1 MQSTMRRTVLLALFC
16 GLAVAACSSP
26 DASSLFVSGSAGP
39 GSTSASGGGEGGAP
53 GEGGGGGAPG
63 DGGGGGA
70 GAGGV
75 GGGGGEEPVVVE
87 PPVCGDTYVDCDA
100 DAENGCEVN
109 VMGDAL
115 HCGTCPVACRGSCQA
130 GSCVPTVT
138 HATGQREPLYIAA
151 AGGDVFWTNG
161 NDGSVMQWSRES
173 DEVRVIAS
181 DQIDPAGIKADA
193 THVFWVSQGGR
204 DPYTGAVM
212 RWRRGSDE
220 APAALAAAQTAP
232 FGVALDDEFV
242 YWTNREGGGA
252 VVRARKD
259 SDGNGPFVNIWRRAG
274 VPHGVAVDDTH
285 VYWTAL
291 PVDGSDGRVMA
302 APKGST
308 GEGPFTTIATAQGEV
323 REIALDAGHVYWTTS
338 RTGNVMRAPKVGGQ
352 GEVTALLTGQRNP
365 RGIAADRTG
374 VYVTDPETVNI
385 IKIWPNGIVG
395 AFVAREASPYGIAL
409 DAERVYW
416 TNGLGSN
423 GTIESALK

>member
-1 MQSTMRRTVLLALFC
+1 MRRTVLLALLS
-16 GLAVAACSSP
+16 GLAVPACSAP
-26 DASSLFVSGSAGP
+26 DASSLFVSGAAGP
-39 GSTSASGGGEGGAP
+39 GSTSTSSGGEGGAQGEGGGGAP
-53 GEGGGGGAPG
+53 GEGGA
-63 DGGGGGA
+63 GA
-70 GAGGV
+70 GAGGM

-100 DAENGCEVN
+100 DPENGCEVN

-130 GSCVPTVT
+130 GSCVPTVV
-138 HATGQREPLYIAA
+138 HATGQAEPLYIAV
-151 AGGDVFWTNG
+151 AGGDVFWTNA
-161 NDGSVMQWSRES
+161 NDGSVVQWSRER
-173 DEVRVIAS
+173 DEVSVIAS

-193 THVFWVSQGGR
+193 THVFWASQGGR
-204 DPYTGAVM
+204 DPYTGTVM

-220 APAALAAAQTAP
+220 APVAVAAAQTSP

-242 YWTNREGGGA
+242 YWTNREGNGE
-252 VVRARKD
+252 VTRARKD
-259 SDGNGPFVNIWRRAG
+259 SNGNGPFVHIWSRG
-274 VPHGVAVDDTH
+274 GSPHGVAVDDTH
-285 VYWTAL
+285 VYWTVL
-291 PVDGSDGRVMA
+291 PQNDVGGRVMA
-302 APKGST
+302 APKDST
-308 GEGPFTTIATAQGEV
+308 GQGPFTTIATEQGQV
-323 REIALDAGHVYWTTS
+323 REIVLDANHVYWTTS
-338 RTGNVMRAPKVGGQ
+338 RTGTVMRAPKVGRE

>member
-1 MQSTMRRTVLLALFC
+1 MRRTVLLAVFS

-26 DASSLFVSGSAGP
+26 DASSLFVSGGTGP
-39 GSTSASGGGEGGAP
+39 GSTASSGGGEGGAP

-63 DGGGGGA
+63 EGGGGA
-70 GAGGV
+70 GAGGM
-75 GGGGGEEPVVVE
+75 GGAGGEGPVIVD
-87 PPVCGDTYVDCDA
+87 PPVCGETYVDCDA

-115 HCGTCPVACRGSCQA
+115 HCGTCPVACRGTCQE
-130 GSCVPTVT
+130 GTCVPTRVL
-138 HATGQREPLYIAA
+138 ATGQQDPLYIAV

-161 NDGSVMQWSRES
+161 DEGAVMQWSHES
-173 DEVRVIAS
+173 DEVSVIAS
-181 DQIDPAGIKADA
+181 DQVDPAGIKADA
-193 THVFWVSQGGR
+193 THVFWVSQGRR

-220 APAALAAAQTAP
+220 APVALAAAQSAP

-259 SDGNGPFVNIWRRAG
+259 SDGNGPFVNIWRGAG
-274 VPHGVAVDDTH
+274 SPHGVAVDDTH
-285 VYWTAL
+285 VYWTVL
-291 PVDGSDGRVMA
+291 PLNGDTGSVMA
-302 APKGST
+302 APKDST
-308 GEGPFTTIATAQGEV
+308 GDARPTKIADMQGNV
-323 REIALDAGHVYWTTS
+323 REIALDANHVYWTTGS
-338 RTGNVMRAPKVGGQ
+338 TGNVMRAPKVGGQ
-352 GEVTALLTGQRNP
+352 GEVTALLTELPNP

-374 VYVTDPETVNI
+374 VYVTDPESVNI
-385 IKIWPNGIVG
+385 IKIWPNGVVG
-395 AFVAREASPYGIAL
+395 AFAAREASPYGIAL